1 MNYPVVLKQLLNL
14 VLPPRCSLCFAD
26 LPLEKE
32 LSLCSA
38 CEERMMEVPEPCCP
52 TCGRPFPSDE
62 LHSIDPN
69 FRCGDCRIRP
79 PELDGA
85 RALLYFDGPV
95 RDAIHLFKY
104 AGYWRMGR
112 ALVRRLRSQVQRL
125 SWEFDS
131 ILPIPLDFLRLR
143 MRGFNQAV
151 VLAREISKLEGVPL
165 HLDLIVRTKRV
176 RPQVGLKGKERLRNI
191 RGSFSVAKR
200 ESVEGKKILLVDDVL
215 TTGATAN
222 ECARVLK
229 KQGAG
234 SVRLLALAGT
244 YTPPD
249 IL

>member
-1 MNYPVVLKQLLNL
+1 
-14 VLPPRCSLCFAD
+14 
-26 LPLEKE
+26 
-32 LSLCSA
+32 
-38 CEERMMEVPEPCCP
+38 MEVPEPCCP
-52 TCGRPFPSDE
+52 TCGRPFPSED
-62 LHSIDPN
+62 LLVIDPN
-69 FRCGDCRIRP
+69 FRCGVCRIRP

-104 AGYWRMGR
+104 YGYWRLGQT
-112 ALVRRLRSQVQRL
+112 LIQRFCSRIQEP
-125 SWEFDS
+125 SWEADL

-151 VLAREISKLEGVPL
+151 VLAGEISKVQDLPMV
-165 HLDLIVRTKRV
+165 LDLLVRTKRV

-191 RGSFSVAKR
+191 RGSFSVTKR
-200 ESVEGKKILLVDDVL
+200 EPVEGRRILLVDDVL

-222 ECARVLK
+222 ECAHVLK
-229 KQGAG
+229 KEGAE

-244 YTPPD
+244 YTSPD